1 MECWCRIQHGRNFEK
16 SLVKK
21 RPYIVLEAQHLKS
34 CAFRDCRPI
43 LRSGPFSTCSPLP
56 GCHCQ
61 LPGFPLRPSF
71 CPTAV
76 TASQL
81 LPLAGPSNHPVTTTR
96 QLDSLTCPKSCPAT
110 TTIHPPVPLTGP
122 PHHSDWSRGSFCS
135 FSYGLPF
142 YYIELFHLYRICRIG
157 KFMQTESRLVFARGC
172 GTGAWKMIADGFRIF
187 RVKKMFRN

>member
-61 LPGFPLRPSF
+61 LPVSLSDPHSAPLLSLP
-71 CPTAV
+71 
-76 TASQL
+76 ASCFL
-81 LPLAGPSNHPVTTTR
+81 LQALVTT
-96 QLDSLTCPKSCPAT
+96 QSPPQGSWILSPAPSPAPPPPPSIHLFLSLAPH
-110 TTIHPPVPLTGP
+110 IIVTGRGG
-122 PHHSDWSRGSFCS
+122 HSAHSA
-135 FSYGLPF
+135 YGLPF
-142 YYIELFHLYRICRIG
+142 HYIELFHLYRICRIG